1 MNTIGNYIIV
11 DKFFRIYKMDDE
23 MQLQDLF
30 KTISE
35 SSLEDINVYVDE
47 DVDGEMKSI
56 QGSYDLDDIIENGE
70 SILSNTLDYD
80 GLTISFNGKYNNI
93 RVSIVVSPKK
103 REVTLVTKEKELGL
117 NRVLSKE
124 STHVK

>member
-1 MNTIGNYIIV
+1 
-11 DKFFRIYKMDDE
+11 

-103 REVTLVTKEKELGL
+103 REVTLA
-117 NRVLSKE
+117 
-124 STHVK
+124 